1 MSPFC
6 NTTRNTHQK
15 FVFVGNRLEVLQA
28 MLESCEHLTIYMQ
41 SQTYAARTLQN
52 SLSTK
57 HKRHYYEFSSKAEL
71 LALLQNLEFDVL
83 VSNGCPYILPISQ
96 IQKPHQIFINCHPSL
111 LPNLKGNHPING
123 AILFHQ
129 PSGATCHIMTDE
141 IDSGAIISQVS
152 VYNDDNISLPLLYQ
166 MCFLAEKEAFL
177 LAMQRDFKPDESFLS
192 HSTPPIPYYT
202 RADSHLELDFYTQS
216 TQHIIDTIK
225 AFAMQTQGAYL
236 KCDTSVRFIDAKLI
250 CNPFLERTFQES
262 CLNDILLSYEH
273 HILCKRAEGFLQLTL
288 ANKSTIP
295 QSLTTKNT
303 CDIRSQTCITDSHTC
318 NISHHCNTPQAT
330 IKANM
335 EADIESN
342 HIQTSIFSQ
351 DSYAKALLEPL
362 LHNQK
367 QIFHF
372 SYTQGSKYFSN
383 TAIIEPIPN
392 TPYFDMSSPYGYGG
406 YFSNSNDTHFLRD
419 ALQAQTQ
426 EARKRNIIAEFIRF
440 HPHFSSTPHFAHL
453 LDFFDDTREIVVVDS
468 NTQTRWQSYS
478 SRLRGKLRKSL
489 QALQV
494 SQSQDTELFH
504 TLYTQ
509 TMKRN
514 NADEFYFFDIAYFK
528 ALLAMPQC
536 VMLQATFEGK
546 TAAMGIF
553 LFDSLCG
560 YYHLGANA
568 EISLD
573 KNLNAMGALFECFFE
588 IAKEKGVS
596 QCVLGGGRG
605 NDKQDSLF
613 VFKKQF
619 ATHILHF
626 TIGGKIY
633 DKQAYQS
640 LKANAES
647 TMFLAYRVSQD
658 SHKVANK
665 GITRGGGQYGFIYR
679 FSFGFFCGLHFGF
692 NHNPRFSFCFN
703 GFNAT
708 LEPRFKAVAKAKAL
722 PHLRSAYTPLLIPVI
737 DSQDSNLN
745 PLRKA
750 YA

>member
-57 HKRHYYEFSSKAEL
+57 HKRHYYEFSSKKEL
-71 LALLQNLEFDVL
+71 LALLQKLEFDVL

-141 IDSGAIISQVS
+141 IDSGAIISQVP

-236 KCDTSVRFIDAKLI
+236 KCNTSVRFIDAKLI

-262 CLNDILLSYEH
+262 CLNDILLSFDN

-288 ANKSTIP
+288 ANTSTIP
-295 QSLTTKNT
+295 QSLTKNT

-335 EADIESN
+335 AADTESS

-362 LHNQK
+362 LYNQK

-419 ALQAQTQ
+419 ALQAQAK
-426 EARKRNIIAEFIRF
+426 EAKKRNIIAEFIRF

-453 LDFFDDTREIVVVDS
+453 LDFFDDAREIVVVDS

-588 IAKEKGVS
+588 LARQRGVS
-596 QCVLGGGRG
+596 QCILGGGRG

-647 TMFLAYRVSQD
+647 TMFLAYRAIQD
-658 SHKVANK
+658 SHKVADRE
-665 GITRGGGQYGFIYR
+665 ITRGGGQYGFIYR
-679 FSFGFFCGLHFGF
+679 FHFGFSCGLHFGF

-722 PHLRSAYTPLLIPVI
+722 PYLRSAYTPLLIPVI

>member
-1 MSPFC
+1 MSLC
-6 NTTRNTHQK
+6 NLTPNTHQK
-15 FVFVGNRLEVLQA
+15 FLFVGNRLEVLQA
-28 MLESCEHLTIYMQ
+28 MLQTCHNLTICMQ
-41 SQTYAARTLQN
+41 SQTYAAHTLQT
-52 SLSTK
+52 SLSPKYKK
-57 HKRHYYEFSSKAEL
+57 HCYEFSSKKEL
-71 LALLQNLEFDVL
+71 LALVQSLEFDVL

-129 PSGATCHIMTDE
+129 PSGATCHIMTNE
-141 IDSGAIISQVS
+141 IDSGAIISQVP

-177 LAMQRDFKPDESFLS
+177 LAMQRDFKPDENFLS

-202 RADSHLELDFYTQS
+202 RANSHLELDFHTQS

-236 KCDTSVRFIDAKLI
+236 KCNSSVRFIDAKLI
-250 CNPFLERTFQES
+250 SNPFLERTFEQS
-262 CLNDILLSYEH
+262 RLNDILLSFDN
-273 HILCKRAEGFLQLTL
+273 HILCKREEGFLQLTL
-288 ANKSTIP
+288 ANKSKIP
-295 QSLTTKNT
+295 QSLTKNA
-303 CDIRSQTCITDSHTC
+303 CDIKSQTCITDSHTY
-318 NISHHCNTPQAT
+318 NISHHCNIPQTT

-335 EADIESN
+335 ESSHA
-342 HIQTSIFSQ
+342 QTSIFSQ

-362 LHNQK
+362 LYNQK

-372 SYTQGSKYFSN
+372 SYTQGSDFFSN

-406 YFSNSNDTHFLRD
+406 YFSNSSDINFLRN
-419 ALQAQTQ
+419 ALEAQAQ

-453 LDFFDDTREIVVVDS
+453 LDFFDNTREIIATTTD
-468 NTQTRWQSYS
+468 TQARWQSYS

-494 SQSQDTELFH
+494 SQSYDTELFH

-509 TMKRN
+509 TMQRN
-514 NADEFYFFDIAYFK
+514 NADKFYFFDIAYFK
-528 ALLAMPQC
+528 ALLQMPQC

-546 TAAMGIF
+546 IAAMGIF

-568 EISLD
+568 DISLD
-573 KNLNAMGALFECFFE
+573 KNLNAMGALFEHFFE
-588 IAKEKGVS
+588 IAKDKGIS
-596 QCVLGGGRG
+596 QCILGGGRG

-619 ATHILHF
+619 STHILPF

-633 DKQAYQS
+633 DKQIYQT
-640 LKANAES
+640 LKANTES
-647 TMFLAYRVSQD
+647 TIFLAYRISQD
-658 SHKVANK
+658 SHKVADK
-665 GITRGGGQYGFIYR
+665 EIARGGAVWIYIPIR
-679 FSFGFFCGLHFGF
+679 LWIFLRIQFWIQPQPQIQLLLQRIQRHTRAKIQGSSKGKSPALFTHCLYSPIYPYH
-692 NHNPRFSFCFN
+692 
-703 GFNAT
+703 
-708 LEPRFKAVAKAKAL
+708 RFKAKAFKESLCVA
-722 PHLRSAYTPLLIPVI
+722 
-737 DSQDSNLN
+737 
-745 PLRKA
+745 
-750 YA
+750 

>member
-1 MSPFC
+1 MSLC
-6 NTTRNTHQK
+6 NLTPNTHQT
-15 FVFVGNRLEVLQA
+15 FLFVGNRLEVLQA
-28 MLESCEHLTIYMQ
+28 MLQTCHNLTICMQ
-41 SQTYAARTLQN
+41 SQTYAARTLQT
-52 SLSTK
+52 SLSPK
-57 HKRHYYEFSSKAEL
+57 HKRHYYEFSSKKEL
-71 LALLQNLEFDVL
+71 LALLEQMEFDVL

-141 IDSGAIISQVS
+141 IDSGAIISQVP

-166 MCFLAEKEAFL
+166 MCFLAEKEAFI
-177 LAMQRDFKPDESFLS
+177 LAMQRDFKPDENFLS

-202 RADSHLELDFYTQS
+202 RADSHLELDFHTQS
-216 TQHIIDTIK
+216 SQHIIDTIK

-236 KCDTSVRFIDAKLI
+236 KCDCSVRFIDAKLI
-250 CNPFLERTFQES
+250 SNPFLEKTFKQS
-262 CLNDILLSYEH
+262 CLNDILLSFDN

-288 ANKSTIP
+288 ANTSTIP
-295 QSLTTKNT
+295 QSLTKNT
-303 CDIRSQTCITDSHTC
+303 CDIKSQTCITDSHTY
-318 NISHHCNTPQAT
+318 NISHHCNTPQTT

-335 EADIESN
+335 ESSHA
-342 HIQTSIFSQ
+342 QTSIFSQ

-362 LHNQK
+362 LYNQK

-372 SYTQGSKYFSN
+372 SYTQGSDFFSN

-406 YFSNSNDTHFLRD
+406 YFSNSNDTNFLRN
-419 ALQAQTQ
+419 ALEAQAQ
-426 EARKRNIIAEFIRF
+426 EAKKRNIIAEFIRF

-453 LDFFDDTREIVVVDS
+453 LDFFDNTREIIATTTD
-468 NTQTRWQSYS
+468 TQARWQSYS

-494 SQSQDTELFH
+494 SQSQDIELFH

-509 TMKRN
+509 TMQRN
-514 NADEFYFFDIAYFK
+514 NADKFYFFDIAYFK
-528 ALLAMPQC
+528 ALLQMPQC
-536 VMLQATFEGK
+536 VMLQATFDGK
-546 TAAMGIF
+546 IAAMGIF
-553 LFDSLCG
+553 LFDSFCG

-588 IAKEKGVS
+588 IAKDKGIS
-596 QCVLGGGRG
+596 QCILGGGRG

-619 ATHILHF
+619 ATDILHF

-633 DKQAYQS
+633 DKQIYQA
-640 LKANAES
+640 LKANTES

-679 FSFGFFCGLHFGF
+679 FHFGFFYRF
-692 NHNPRFSFCFN
+692 NANPRFSFYFN
-703 GFNAT
+703 GFNT
-708 LEPRFKAVAKAKAL
+708 TPELRFKAVAKAKAL
-722 PHLRSAYTPLLIPVI
+722 PYLRSASTPILIPVI
-737 DSQDSNLN
+737 DSQVSKLN

>member
-1 MSPFC
+1 MPPFC
-6 NTTRNTHQK
+6 NATRNTHQK

-28 MLESCEHLTIYMQ
+28 MLESCEYLTIYMQ
-41 SQTYAARTLQN
+41 SQTYASRTIRDK
-52 SLSTK
+52 LSS
-57 HKRHYYEFSSKAEL
+57 KRKKSYYEFSSKAEL
-71 LALLQNLEFDVL
+71 LALVQSLEFDVL

-96 IQKPHQIFINCHPSL
+96 IQKPHQIFINCHLSL
-111 LPNLKGNHPING
+111 LPNLNGNHPING

-141 IDSGAIISQVS
+141 IDSGAIISQVP

-236 KCDTSVRFIDAKLI
+236 KCDSSVRFIDAKLI
-250 CNPFLERTFQES
+250 SNPFLEKTFKQS
-262 CLNDILLSYEH
+262 NLNDILLSFDN

-288 ANKSTIP
+288 ANTSTIP

-303 CDIRSQTCITDSHTC
+303 CDIKSQTCITDSYTY
-318 NISHHCNTPQAT
+318 NISHHFNTPQTT
-330 IKANM
+330 IKAN
-335 EADIESN
+335 IESS
-342 HIQTSIFSQ
+342 HTQASIFSQ

-372 SYTQGSKYFSN
+372 SYTQGNQYFSN

-406 YFSNSNDTHFLRD
+406 YFSNSNDTNFLHQ
-419 ALQAQTQ
+419 ALEAQAQ
-426 EARKRNIIAEFIRF
+426 EAKKRNIIAEFIRF

-453 LDFFDDTREIVVVDS
+453 LDFFDNTREIIATTT
-468 NTQTRWQSYS
+468 NTQARWQSYS

-494 SQSQDTELFH
+494 SQSQDIELFH

-509 TMKRN
+509 TMQRN
-514 NADEFYFFDIAYFK
+514 NADKFYFFDRAYFK
-528 ALLAMPQC
+528 ALLQIPQC

-546 TAAMGIF
+546 IAAMGIF

-568 EISLD
+568 DISLD

-588 IAKEKGVS
+588 LARQREVS
-596 QCVLGGGRG
+596 QCILGGGRG

-619 ATHILHF
+619 ATKILPF

-633 DKQAYQS
+633 DKHIYQT
-640 LKANAES
+640 LKANTES
-647 TMFLAYRVSQD
+647 TMFLAYRAIQD

-679 FSFGFFCGLHFGF
+679 FHFGFFYGFHFGF
-692 NHNPRFSFCFN
+692 SHNPRFSFYFN
-703 GFNAT
+703 GFDT
-708 LEPRFKAVAKAKAL
+708 TPELRFKAVVKAKAL
-722 PHLRSAYTPLLIPVI
+722 PYLHSASTPILIPTIV
-737 DSQDSNLN
+737 SQDSKLN

>member
-57 HKRHYYEFSSKAEL
+57 HKRHYYEFSSKKEL
-71 LALLQNLEFDVL
+71 LALLQKLEFDVL

-141 IDSGAIISQVS
+141 IDSGAIISQVP

-288 ANKSTIP
+288 ANTSTIP
-295 QSLTTKNT
+295 QSLTKNT

-335 EADIESN
+335 EADTESS

-362 LHNQK
+362 LYNQK

-406 YFSNSNDTHFLRD
+406 YFSNSNDTHFLHQ

-613 VFKKQF
+613 IFKKQF
-619 ATHILHF
+619 GTHILPF

-647 TMFLAYRVSQD
+647 TMFLAYRAIQD
-658 SHKVANK
+658 SHKVADRE
-665 GITRGGGQYGFIYR
+665 ITRGGGQYGFIYR

-722 PHLRSAYTPLLIPVI
+722 PYLRSAYTPLLIPVI
-737 DSQDSNLN
+737 DSQDSNLI

>member
-1 MSPFC
+1 MPPFC
-6 NTTRNTHQK
+6 NATRNTHQK

-28 MLESCEHLTIYMQ
+28 MLESCEYLTIYMQ
-41 SQTYAARTLQN
+41 SQTYASRTIRDK
-52 SLSTK
+52 LSS
-57 HKRHYYEFSSKAEL
+57 KRKKSYYEFSSKAEL
-71 LALLQNLEFDVL
+71 LALVQSLEFDVL

-141 IDSGAIISQVS
+141 IDSGAIISQVP

-177 LAMQRDFKPDESFLS
+177 LAMQRDFKPDENFLS

-216 TQHIIDTIK
+216 TQHIINTIK

-236 KCDTSVRFIDAKLI
+236 KCDSSVRFIDAKLI
-250 CNPFLERTFQES
+250 SNPFLEKTFKQS
-262 CLNDILLSYEH
+262 NLNDILLSFDN

-288 ANKSTIP
+288 ANTSTIP

-303 CDIRSQTCITDSHTC
+303 CDIKSQTCITDSYTY
-318 NISHHCNTPQAT
+318 NISHHFNTPQTT
-330 IKANM
+330 IKAN
-335 EADIESN
+335 IESS
-342 HIQTSIFSQ
+342 HTQASIFSQ
-351 DSYAKALLEPL
+351 DSYTKALLEPL

-372 SYTQGSKYFSN
+372 SYTQGNQYFSN

-406 YFSNSNDTHFLRD
+406 YFSNSNDTNFLHQ
-419 ALQAQTQ
+419 ALEAQAQ
-426 EARKRNIIAEFIRF
+426 EAKKRNIIAEFIRF

-453 LDFFDDTREIVVVDS
+453 LDFFDNTREIIATTT
-468 NTQTRWQSYS
+468 NTQARWQSYS

-494 SQSQDTELFH
+494 SQSQDIELFH

-509 TMKRN
+509 TMQRN
-514 NADEFYFFDIAYFK
+514 NADKFYFFDIAYFK
-528 ALLAMPQC
+528 ALLAIPQC

-546 TAAMGIF
+546 IAAMGIF

-560 YYHLGANA
+560 YYHLGASSN
-568 EISLD
+568 ISLGKD
-573 KNLNAMGALFECFFE
+573 LNATGTLLEHFFE
-588 IAKEKGVS
+588 LARQRGVS
-596 QCVLGGGRG
+596 QCILGGGRG

-613 VFKKQF
+613 VFKKRF
-619 ATHILHF
+619 GTHILPF

-633 DKQAYQS
+633 DKHIYQT

-647 TMFLAYRVSQD
+647 TMFLAYRVIQD

-665 GITRGGGQYGFIYR
+665 GITRGGAVWIYIPIPLWILLRIQCQPQIQLLLQRIQHHTRAKIQSSSKGKSPALFTQCFHTHTYPHHSFTRHR
-679 FSFGFFCGLHFGF
+679 FTSFKTKPLKESLC
-692 NHNPRFSFCFN
+692 
-703 GFNAT
+703 
-708 LEPRFKAVAKAKAL
+708 VA
-722 PHLRSAYTPLLIPVI
+722 
-737 DSQDSNLN
+737 
-745 PLRKA
+745 
-750 YA
+750 

>member
-1 MSPFC
+1 MSLC
-6 NTTRNTHQK
+6 NLTPNTHQT
-15 FVFVGNRLEVLQA
+15 FLFVGNRLEVLQA
-28 MLESCEHLTIYMQ
+28 MLQTCHNLTICMQ
-41 SQTYAARTLQN
+41 SQTYASRAIQN
-52 SLSTK
+52 RLSPK
-57 HKRHYYEFSSKAEL
+57 HKKHYYEFSSKAEL
-71 LALLQNLEFDVL
+71 LALLQSLEFDVL

-141 IDSGAIISQVS
+141 IDSGAIISQVP
-152 VYNDDNISLPLLYQ
+152 VYNDNNISLPLLYQ

-236 KCDTSVRFIDAKLI
+236 KCDCSVRFIDAKLI
-250 CNPFLERTFQES
+250 SNPFLEKTFKQS
-262 CLNDILLSYEH
+262 CLNDILLSFGN

-288 ANKSTIP
+288 ANTSTIP
-295 QSLTTKNT
+295 QSLTKNT
-303 CDIRSQTCITDSHTC
+303 CDIKSQTYITDSHTY
-318 NISHHCNTPQAT
+318 NISHHCNTPQTT

-351 DSYAKALLEPL
+351 DSYTKALLEPL

-372 SYTQGSKYFSN
+372 SYTQGNQYFSN

-406 YFSNSNDTHFLRD
+406 YVSNSSDINFLRN
-419 ALQAQTQ
+419 ALEAQAQ
-426 EARKRNIIAEFIRF
+426 EAKKRNIIAEFIRF

-453 LDFFDDTREIVVVDS
+453 LDFFDNTREIIATTTD
-468 NTQTRWQSYS
+468 TQARWQSYS
-478 SRLRGKLRKSL
+478 SRLRYRLRKSL

-494 SQSQDTELFH
+494 SQSQDIELFH

-509 TMKRN
+509 TMQRN
-514 NADEFYFFDIAYFK
+514 NADKFYFFDIAYFK
-528 ALLAMPQC
+528 ALLQMPQC
-536 VMLQATFEGK
+536 IMLQATFEGK
-546 TAAMGIF
+546 IAAMGIF

-560 YYHLGANA
+560 YYHLGASSN
-568 EISLD
+568 ISLGKD
-573 KNLNAMGALFECFFE
+573 LNATGTLLEHFFE
-588 IAKEKGVS
+588 LARQRGVS
-596 QCVLGGGRG
+596 QCILGGGRG

-613 VFKKQF
+613 VFKKRF
-619 ATHILHF
+619 GTHILPF

-633 DKQAYQS
+633 DKHIYQT
-640 LKANAES
+640 LKANTKS
-647 TMFLAYRVSQD
+647 TMFLAYRANQD

-665 GITRGGGQYGFIYR
+665 GITRGGGGSMDLYTD
-679 FSFGFFCGLHFGF
+679 S
-692 NHNPRFSFCFN
+692 
-703 GFNAT
+703 T
-708 LEPRFKAVAKAKAL
+708 LDSSADSMPTPDSASTSTDST
-722 PHLRSAYTPLLIPVI
+722 PHQS
-737 DSQDSNLN
+737 
-745 PLRKA
+745 
-750 YA
+750 